1 LKLDGKTCN
10 PPLNG
15 QKPITFIGPHNI
27 HKKKKRKKRKKRRGE
42 DMHGMMR
49 GSIRSWRTSELQV
62 MDQFWL

>member
-27 HKKKKRKKRKKRRGE
+27 HKKKKRKKKKGRGYAWHDE
-42 DMHGMMR
+42 R
-49 GSIRSWRTSELQV
+49 INQKLENL
-62 MDQFWL
+62 